1 MEDMERRIKRGDAK
15 QEKLDAI
22 QVGLFPPNNEAHADI
37 GCHALLSVKPVNQDA
52 WFNPHNMIG

>member
-22 QVGLFPPNNEAHADI
+22 QVGLFPIMKLTQILAAVHF
-37 GCHALLSVKPVNQDA
+37 SVKPVNQDA
-52 WFNPHNMIG
+52 WFIPRDMIG